1 MKLLRSALS
10 VSFGT
15 LLSRVFGFIRDMII
29 AAKLGASPINDA
41 FITAFRLANILRNIF
56 AEGAL
61 SVVFVPEFTKSLN
74 KDGN

>member
-41 FITAFRLANILRNIF
+41 FIDKVDKENKTIMVSTP
-56 AEGAL
+56 EGL
-61 SVVFVPEFTKSLN
+61 IDLYLE
-74 KDGN
+74 